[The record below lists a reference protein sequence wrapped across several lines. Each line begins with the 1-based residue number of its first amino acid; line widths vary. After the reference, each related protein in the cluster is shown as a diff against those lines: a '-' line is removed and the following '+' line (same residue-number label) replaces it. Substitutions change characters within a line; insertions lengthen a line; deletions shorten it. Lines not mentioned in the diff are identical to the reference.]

1 MKKINSIH
9 FGLPMLAS
17 GIGLLLAV
25 PGIYALVTG
34 RFSALCLLPGA
45 LVLAAFGVLLA
56 IEMRQDNGKV
66 PYYEKQLTETI
77 PYDPERQI
85 PVIRASIC
93 TGERVA
99 GFRDRQTG
107 RFTEVMVLH
116 SEEEKSRFLKLYGLT
131 EIRTEY

>member
-1 MKKINSIH
+1 MKKIDSIH

-17 GIGLLLAV
+17 GLGLLLAV
-25 PGIYALVTG
+25 PGIYVLVTG

-66 PYYEKQLTETI
+66 PYYEKHLTETI